1 MDAGQGADSS
11 SIARQH
17 ANFQNHERQNPLG
30 TVRDAGCVRT
40 CAVVGVAVISGLCR
54 CCEVWVTGGVD
65 FQTCARLQLAPC
77 VGVQVMGVV
86 IAVMAVWCAV
96 VDRRKHVQRQVQ

>member
-1 MDAGQGADSS
+1 M
-11 SIARQH
+11 
-17 ANFQNHERQNPLG
+17 
-30 TVRDAGCVRT
+30 T
-40 CAVVGVAVISGLCR
+40 SGLCR
-54 CCEVWVTGGVD
+54 CCEARDGGVD
-65 FQTCARLQLAPC
+65 AQTCARLQLAPC